1 MMFTKGSIYV
11 IFGITVVSAFV
22 GLYLLYSNTNNQ
34 LVNAYKSISQLE
46 QMVQDQKEVISKF
59 QRQVTIIA
67 EESNNL
73 NSELNDLSNENQK
86 LRSVLKETVSE
97 IMNSNNPNSDIEQEL
112 NNTIND
118 LFKGIGK

>member
-22 GLYLLYSNTNNQ
+22 GLYLLYTNTNNQ

-86 LRSVLKETVSE
+86 LRSALKETVSE

>member
-1 MMFTKGSIYV
+1 MFTKGSIYV
-11 IFGITVVSAFV
+11 ILGITVVSSFV
-22 GLYLLYSNTNNQ
+22 GLYLMYTNANNQ

-46 QMVQDQKEVISKF
+46 QMVQDQQEVISKF

-73 NSELNDLSNENQK
+73 NSELNDLSIENRK
-86 LRSVLKETVSE
+86 LRSALKETVSE
-97 IMNSNNPNSDIEQEL
+97 IMNSNNPNSDIEQKL